1 MSTTG
6 ERLRLQRKR
15 QEISADE
22 VAIELGVS
30 RSTIFRYENG
40 YIEKVPSNIL
50 EKLADILYTTPA
62 YLAGWTDDYHDWER
76 IGNDQGIYPP
86 ADYEGSYED
95 YVKYKVMQESD
106 DLCDSYWNLY
116 DDAIKYLKSLGCQI
130 IEDTTTNNI
139 QVITPINEKLE
150 VPVSDLV
157 SNFMIFGASKPGIK
171 KLLLQKTA
179 FDNMRED
186 ERELLMNYNLLNFN
200 GKTEARKRIEELSMI
215 PVYSISESMLNA
227 AHARTDIEPTD
238 EDQAHDDAIMNDDSE
253 WE

>member
-116 DDAIKYLKSLGCQI
+116 DNAIKYLKSLGCQI

-139 QVITPINEKLE
+139 QVITTVNEKLD

-157 SNFMIFGASKPGIK
+157 SNFMVFGSSKPGIK
-171 KLLLQKTA
+171 KLLIQKTD
-179 FDNMRED
+179 FNNLRED
-186 ERELLMNYNLLNFN
+186 ERQLLTNYNILNFN
-200 GKTEARKRIEELSMI
+200 GKIEARKRIEELSMI
-215 PVYSISESMLNA
+215 SIYTTPEPILNA
-227 AHARTDIEPTD
+227 AHTRTDIDVTE
-238 EDQAHDDAIMNDDSE
+238 EMIKHDDDIMDNDDF
-253 WE
+253 